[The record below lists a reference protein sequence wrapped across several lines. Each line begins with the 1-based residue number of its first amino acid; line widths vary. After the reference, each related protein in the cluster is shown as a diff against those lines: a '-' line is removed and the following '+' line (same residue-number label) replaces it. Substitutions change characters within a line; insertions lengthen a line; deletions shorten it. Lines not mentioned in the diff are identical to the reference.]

1 MSTRPPARPGVKASW
16 AVGNTIVILAALI
29 PVLWL
34 ASLSFK
40 DPSTIADGSFLPH
53 RWTLANYRGIFQ
65 TSLFTRAL
73 VNSVGVALLT
83 TVCAVVVAAMAAYA
97 VSRLDFRGKSL
108 VLPMTLALAVFPPV
122 AVVGPLFDVWRTVGL
137 YDTWPG
143 LVIPYLSFA
152 LPLAMWTL
160 TAFFRD
166 VPWELALVAQGDGA
180 TRSQALRRVVLP
192 LARPGVLTAA
202 ILVFFVAWNDLIFAI
217 SLTSSDRSRTVPA
230 ALVFFPGDAR
240 ISQPVGSIAAA
251 AVVVTVPVVLAVLVF
266 QRRLVAAL
274 TAGVVRK

>member
-1 MSTRPPARPGVKASW
+1 VGPVSPRAERLLWTAGSA
-16 AVGNTIVILAALI
+16 AVLGYTLLPILWIL
-29 PVLWL
+29 
-34 ASLSFK
+34 SLSLK
-40 DPSTIADGSFLPH
+40 SPDTVTDGRLWPADP
-53 RWTLANYRGIFQ
+53 TLANYRSIFG

-83 TVCAVVVAAMAAYA
+83 TVLAVLVGTLAAYA
-97 VSRLDFRGKSL
+97 VTRLEFRGKSL
-108 VLPMTLALAVFPPV
+108 VLPLTLAVAVFPPV
-122 AVVGPLFDVWRTVGL
+122 AVVGPLFELWRTVGL

-160 TAFFRD
+160 TAFFRG
-166 VPWELALVAQGDGA
+166 VPWELEQVAQADGA
-180 TRSQALRRVVLP
+180 TPWQAFRKVVVP

-202 ILVFFVAWNDLIFAI
+202 ILVFFFAWNDFLFAI

-230 ALVFFPGDAR
+230 ALAFFPGDAR

-251 AVVVTVPVVLAVLVF
+251 AVVVTVPVLVAVLVF
-266 QRRLVAAL
+266 QRRLVAGL
-274 TAGVVRK
+274 TAGVVTR

>member
-1 MSTRPPARPGVKASW
+1 MTVRAERLLWTAGSA
-16 AVGNTIVILAALI
+16 AVLAYALLPILWIV
-29 PVLWL
+29 
-34 ASLSFK
+34 SLSVK
-40 DPSTIADGSFLPH
+40 SPATVTDKRLWPADP
-53 RWTLANYRGIFQ
+53 TLANYRALFG
-65 TSLFTRAL
+65 TSLFPRAL

-83 TVCAVVVAAMAAYA
+83 TVLAVLIATLAAYA
-97 VSRLDFRGKSL
+97 VTRLDFRGKSL
-108 VLPMTLALAVFPPV
+108 VLPLTLAVAVLPPV
-122 AVVGPLFDVWRTVGL
+122 ALVGPLFDTWRTIGL

-160 TAFFRD
+160 TAFFRG
-166 VPWELALVAQGDGA
+166 VPWEMEQAAQADGA
-180 TRSQALRRVVLP
+180 TPWRAFRGVVVP

-202 ILVFFVAWNDLIFAI
+202 ILVFFSAWNDLLFAI

-240 ISQPVGSIAAA
+240 FSQPVGSIAAA
-251 AVVVTVPVVLAVLVF
+251 AVVVTVPVLVAVLVF

-274 TAGVVRK
+274 TAGVVTK